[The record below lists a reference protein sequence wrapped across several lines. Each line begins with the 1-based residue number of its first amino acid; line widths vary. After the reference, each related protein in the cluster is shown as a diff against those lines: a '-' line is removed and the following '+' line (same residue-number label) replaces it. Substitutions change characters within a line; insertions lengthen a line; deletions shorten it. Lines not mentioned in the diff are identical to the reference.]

1 MWVGIS
7 IVLQMAIGLF
17 LGHIY
22 DTRISMATGYLVA
35 TGQNPYVPQ
44 NLTSIFN
51 NASFQNM
58 TSIGYPPP
66 WPILLGLIYLV
77 SFKIIPNLFVYNLAI
92 KIPIIAANITLVF
105 LVEKI
110 LRRLNSSP
118 KSIRIAQIF
127 LLFNPFLLLTTSA
140 WGQIE
145 PIVVLLVISSYL
157 LLDAKKY
164 ILSAFLLGIAISFKP
179 VALPLLPVVFLYLT
193 HDSLSVFLRF
203 LITNILTI
211 LGLCV
216 TPFLIFGWDPTIIF
230 QHWNAQFSMNG
241 GLSWVTALLPLNLA
255 GISLSFGWVIGF
267 LWMPALGI
275 ATWFL
280 RNRVL
285 DFVSLLRISVGMVL
299 LFFVTRTWLSEPNLN
314 LILPLIV
321 ILVATGEISR
331 VQLSISWILPLVFS
345 LFNTALVQLLFLAA
359 PTLMDN
365 FLKLSGDFYVV
376 RFLIVSILSIGWI
389 VFASFL
395 IRTCFRTRRPNI
407 PISQTSLGPP
417 I

>member
-255 GISLSFGWVIGF
+255 GNSLSFGWLIGF

-365 FLKLSGDFYVV
+365 FLKLSADFYVV

-395 IRTCFRTRRPNI
+395 IRTCFRTSRPNI
-407 PISQTSLGPP
+407 PISQTSLGLP